1 MLNNTEAAPQSNSS
15 GAIDFSGKE
24 QIEVEID
31 GKTYILENKE
41 NSAQQLSYSVE
52 NGVTKFFC
60 SNFYIRAKDK
70 SVSYNIDVAGANN
83 SVYTGDM
90 SDNVV
95 FSLSGTLG
103 SSNHLYVGAGDD
115 TITSYSR
122 DFVIYGEDGDDLFNI
137 YNGGRCYG
145 GSGNDAFNLI
155 SGNVYAYGGD
165 GNDSF
170 VVDSSNYSQ
179 SELYGENGDDD
190 FLIKGTAVN
199 SYVNGG
205 AGSNTFTDLKGNV
218 IAVNVDNANAMV
230 ESFARNE
237 TKVILIDGLRY
248 EVTNGSDAGVDFVYR
263 KNGDTVEFISNM
275 FSIKALDNAS
285 YNVALKG
292 MNQKYYASDA
302 GDTISSTSGAK
313 IYGGAGDDSIS
324 VRGGYGVVIV
334 HAGGGNDNININVS
348 INNLY
353 VDGGDGDDTITTL
366 SNNSYGNAHILGGN
380 GNDTFNLSE
389 SSGGFVDGGD
399 GDDVFN
405 ISGSL
410 YTLAGGS
417 GNNIINDTGTNNMYS
432 NMSNADNTLTEIK
445 FTSDNETKTINIGGI
460 EYTIKNLV
468 DGFGFYN
475 NKEKAFTYGYN
486 PATGEVVFG
495 GCYFD
500 ITGESGKEHNIS
512 LYGSNNK
519 LQTGTKN
526 DTINIYG
533 DANEI
538 HAGSGDDTI
547 IHNSSLTNTIYGEDG
562 NDTIELNGRCG
573 DLVSGGNGDDEITIR
588 GQADNVRGDAG
599 NDIYHILSSNIVV
612 TDTEGSNEFDIEGSD
627 NSITAG
633 SGNDSF
639 TISGDNNTVRGSG
652 GDDYYVIL
660 GDGNTVDGGTGIN
673 YYVDLGNSNTFTNV
687 SLDPNS
693 NTIIF
698 VAKNQTEEIMLDGKR
713 YVFKNT
719 NHDDSSPASNKVSY
733 SYNPN
738 TGELLIIG
746 SDITLECEED
756 EENNIKLMGDNNIIQ
771 GGNQNDTI
779 TVESGSNNYIYGNA
793 GNDTIISNGNNAIYG
808 ESGDDRIT
816 QNGSNGSTIIS
827 SGDGNDTLLINSD
840 NNTNIQT
847 GSGNNTTTITGSNN
861 NLTTENGNNK
871 ITTNGN
877 NNTITTGNGDNR
889 FSIVGNENQI
899 TTGEGNKIIGIQG
912 NNNTLTGQD
921 GNNTINIIGGN
932 NTITTGNGNT
942 NTNVRGNENN
952 LEYGTG
958 NAEIEI
964 TGDDNTSKI
973 QDGNKNIEIDGN
985 NNSLTSGSGSGNI
998 EINGNENE
1006 FETVDGNTEVD
1017 VKGDGNTINTGAGID
1032 KIEIKGDNNIAT
1044 SGEGDDEFQI
1054 NKGDGNT
1061 IDGNEGYNTMINGGT
1076 NTKYTN
1082 VVDITP
1088 KPLNIRLQ
1096 VGANSTDG
1104 INIKLEFNM
1113 FGFELD
1119 FGSAEN
1125 AAENI
1130 EQIEEVL
1137 SEINTQRAQI
1147 GAMMNRLESASARN
1161 TTSIENL
1168 TSSRSTIMDAD
1179 IAAESAAYVK
1189 NQILQQTSTS
1199 LLSSTQNLRRSLI
1212 LNLLQ

>member
-1 MLNNTEAAPQSNSS
+1 MLQAFRPYRGGGVTRNNLSRASFRIIDDPQTLSYSAISNAQNNSLNNASNISQTVLFAVLNNTEAAPQSNSS

-24 QIEVEID
+24 QIEVQID

-60 SNFYIRAKDK
+60 SNFNIRAKDK

-103 SSNHLYVGAGDD
+103 SSNSLHAGAGDD
-115 TITSYSR
+115 TITSYSN
-122 DFVIYGEDGDDLFNI
+122 DSVIYGEDGDDLFNI

-145 GSGNDAFNLI
+145 GSGNDTFNLI
-155 SGNVYAYGGD
+155 SGAVDAYGGD

-170 VVDSSNYSQ
+170 VVDSSNDSQ

-218 IAVNVDNANAMV
+218 IAVNVDNANAMA
-230 ESFARNE
+230 ESFVRNE

-248 EVTNGSDAGVDFVYR
+248 EVTNGSNAGADFVYR

-302 GDTISSTSGAK
+302 GDTISSTLGAK

-324 VRGGYGVVIV
+324 VRGGYGDVIV
-334 HAGGGNDNININVS
+334 HAGGGNDNISINSS
-348 INNLY
+348 INNLF

-366 SNNSYGNAHILGGN
+366 SKNSYGNAHIFGGN

-389 SSGGFVDGGD
+389 ARGGFVDGGD

-468 DGFGFYN
+468 DRFGFYN

-547 IHNSSLTNTIYGEDG
+547 IHNSKLTNTIYGEDG

-573 DLVSGGNGDDEITIR
+573 ALVSGGNGDDEITIR
-588 GQADNVRGDAG
+588 GRAEKVYGDAG

-633 SGNDSF
+633 FGNDSF

-660 GDGNTVDGGTGIN
+660 GDGNTIDGGTGLN

-687 SLDPNS
+687 SPDPNS

-793 GNDTIISNGNNAIYG
+793 GNDKIIMNTENNHLYGNTGNDTIEVNASNGTNEIDTG
-808 ESGDDRIT
+808 E
-816 QNGSNGSTIIS
+816 
-827 SGDGNDTLLINSD
+827 GNDTLTINSD

-847 GSGNNTTTITGSNN
+847 GSGNDKLNILGDANTADTGS
-861 NLTTENGNNK
+861 
-871 ITTNGN
+871 
-877 NNTITTGNGDNR
+877 GDDT
-889 FSIVGNENQI
+889 VL
-899 TTGEGNKIIGIQG
+899 IIGKE
-912 NNNTLTGQD
+912 NNVQSLE
-921 GNNTINIIGGN
+921 GNNTFNISGDKNIITGG
-932 NTITTGNGNT
+932 I
-942 NTNVRGNENN
+942 GNEK
-952 LEYGTG
+952 
-958 NAEIEI
+958 I
-964 TGDDNTSKI
+964 TV
-973 QDGNKNIEIDGN
+973 
-985 NNSLTSGSGSGNI
+985 SGS
-998 EINGNENE
+998 E
-1006 FETVDGNTEVD
+1006 
-1017 VKGDGNTINTGAGID
+1017 NTINTDAGNDVIKIYGDSNKLETTGGENEIDIEGNTNEITGGNGKD
-1032 KIEIKGDNNIAT
+1032 KITIEGDSNIACGGDENDEFIIKGGDSNN
-1044 SGEGDDEFQI
+1044 
-1054 NKGDGNT
+1054 
-1061 IDGNEGYNTMINGGT
+1061 IDGNAGETNILYDRGT
-1076 NTKYTN
+1076 NTKYKN
-1082 VVDITP
+1082 VILMSYVPTE
-1088 KPLNIRLQ
+1088 IRLQ
-1096 VGANSTDG
+1096 IGANSKDSITISLGVD
-1104 INIKLEFNM
+1104 LSLFN
-1113 FGFELD
+1113 LD
-1119 FGSAEN
+1119 FTTIEN
-1125 AAENI
+1125 AAANI
-1130 EQIEEVL
+1130 DKIDEL
-1137 SEINTQRAQI
+1137 LNEIYAQQAQI
-1147 GAMMNRLESASARN
+1147 GAVMNRLESVSMAQ
-1161 TTSIENL
+1161 TTQIENL
-1168 TSSRSTIMDAD
+1168 TASRSTIIDAD
-1179 IAAESAAYVK
+1179 IAAESADYVK
-1189 NQILQQTSTS
+1189 NQILQQTSAA